1 MFRVHSAA
9 SASEPGSPL
18 PGSPLIGTL
27 RGSARPARLATVV
40 VEALAARIIAGVLPQ
55 GSVLPTEAVLCDE
68 FGFSRTVLREGLKL
82 LEERGLVRVEQGRGT
97 TVQARELWNLLDPT
111 VLRIA
116 LEHDPDMA
124 LLDNLITVRR
134 LLESEMARG
143 AALRLT
149 EEELDA
155 LRHNIEAMKAAVR
168 DYPEFRRLDQ
178 AFHTQV
184 MTASGNEI
192 GRTIVRAIHQHA
204 GWTPSLNSPG
214 AQKSLARTVA
224 AHEAVLDALVARDGD
239 LAAQRI
245 TEHIGAAWA
254 ERRAR

>member
-1 MFRVHSAA
+1 MIKRVSSGVSTAE
-9 SASEPGSPL
+9 S
-18 PGSPLIGTL
+18 GSPLIGTL

-40 VEALAARIIAGVLPQ
+40 VEELATRIVAGTLPQ

-116 LEHDPDMA
+116 LEHDPDMR
-124 LLDNLITVRR
+124 LLDDLINVRG
-134 LLESEMARG
+134 LLESDMARV
-143 AALRLT
+143 AAARLT
-149 EEELDA
+149 EDELA
-155 LRHNIEAMKAAVR
+155 VLKLNIEAMKAAMG

-178 AFHTQV
+178 AFHAQV
-184 MTASGNEI
+184 MSASGNEI

-214 AQKSLARTVA
+214 AEESLARTVA
-224 AHEAVLDALVARDGD
+224 GHEAVFAALSVRDGD
-239 LAAQRI
+239 LAALRI
-245 TEHIGAAWA
+245 AEHIGSAWA

>member
-1 MFRVHSAA
+1 MIVRVSSAVSTA
-9 SASEPGSPL
+9 ES
-18 PGSPLIGTL
+18 GSPLIGTL

-40 VEALAARIIAGVLPQ
+40 VEELATRIVAGTLPQ

-116 LEHDPDMA
+116 LEHDPDMK

-134 LLESEMARG
+134 LLESEMARV
-143 AALRLT
+143 AASQLTDQELDVLRL
-149 EEELDA
+149 
-155 LRHNIEAMKAAVR
+155 NIAAMKEAVR

-178 AFHTQV
+178 AFHAQV

-214 AQKSLARTVA
+214 AQESLARTVA
-224 AHEAVLDALVARDGD
+224 GHEAVLDALVKRDGET
-239 LAAQRI
+239 AAACI
-245 TEHIGAAWA
+245 ADHIGSAWA
-254 ERRAR
+254 ERRSR

>member
-1 MFRVHSAA
+1 MSSALTP
-9 SASEPGSPL
+9 SEPGS
-18 PGSPLIGTL
+18 SLIGTL

-40 VEALAARIIAGVLPQ
+40 VEELAGRIVAGDLPE
-55 GSVLPTEAVLCDE
+55 GSVLPTESVLCDE

-116 LEHDPDMA
+116 LEHDPDMQ

-134 LLESEMARG
+134 LLESEMARV
-143 AALRLT
+143 AAARLSEQELNQLR
-149 EEELDA
+149 E
-155 LRHNIEAMKAAVR
+155 NIDGMTAAVR
-168 DYPEFRRLDQ
+168 DYSEFRRLDQ
-178 AFHTQV
+178 AFHALV
-184 MTASGNEI
+184 MKASGNEV

-214 AQKSLARTVA
+214 AQASLARTVA
-224 AHEAVLDALVARDGD
+224 AHEAVLEALVARDGE
-239 LAAQRI
+239 LAAERI
-245 TEHIGAAWA
+245 AEHIGSAWA

>member
-1 MFRVHSAA
+1 MIVQVSSAVSTA
-9 SASEPGSPL
+9 ES
-18 PGSPLIGTL
+18 GSPLIGTL

-40 VEALAARIIAGVLPQ
+40 VEELATRIVAGTLPQ

-116 LEHDPDMA
+116 LEHDPDMK

-134 LLESEMARG
+134 LLESEMARV
-143 AALRLT
+143 AATRLT
-149 EEELDA
+149 AEELADLA
-155 LRHNIEAMKAAVR
+155 QNIDAMKAAAN
-168 DYPEFRRLDQ
+168 DYREFQSLDLRFHARL
-178 AFHTQV
+178 
-184 MTASGNEI
+184 MRASGNEV
-192 GRTIVRAIHQHA
+192 GRTIVRVIHEYGGA
-204 GWTPSLNSPG
+204 RPMLNSP
-214 AQKSLARTVA
+214 APEDALKRTIA
-224 AHEAVLDALVARDGD
+224 AHEAIFAALVACDGD

-245 TEHIGAAWA
+245 AEHIGSAWA
-254 ERRAR
+254 ERRGTR

>member
-1 MFRVHSAA
+1 MSSAVTP
-9 SASEPGSPL
+9 SE

-40 VEALAARIIAGVLPQ
+40 VEELAGGIIAGVLPE
-55 GSVLPTEAVLCDE
+55 GSVLPTESVLCDE

-97 TVQARELWNLLDPT
+97 TVQGRELWNLLDPT

-116 LEHDPDMA
+116 LEHDPDMQ

-134 LLESEMARG
+134 LLESEMARV
-143 AALRLT
+143 AASRLSDQELSELR
-149 EEELDA
+149 D
-155 LRHNIEAMKAAVR
+155 NIEGMTAAVA

-178 AFHTQV
+178 AFHALV
-184 MTASGNEI
+184 MKASGNEI

-214 AQKSLARTVA
+214 AEESLARTVA
-224 AHEAVLDALVARDGD
+224 AHEAVLAALTARDGE

-245 TEHIGAAWA
+245 AEHIGSAWA
-254 ERRAR
+254 ERRAG

>member
-1 MFRVHSAA
+1 MMFPVTPAA
-9 SASEPGSPL
+9 SMPESDSPL
-18 PGSPLIGTL
+18 LGTL

-40 VEALAARIIAGVLPQ
+40 VEELASRIVAGLLAE

-97 TVQARELWNLLDPT
+97 TVQPRELWNLLDPT

-116 LEHDPDMA
+116 LEHDPDMQ

-134 LLESEMARG
+134 LLESEMARV
-143 AALRLT
+143 AAPRLS
-149 EEELDA
+149 EDQLDA
-155 LRHNIEAMKAAVR
+155 LRRNIEAMKAAVR

-178 AFHTQV
+178 AFHAEV
-184 MTASGNEI
+184 MRASGNEI

-214 AQKSLARTVA
+214 AQASLARTVA
-224 AHEAVLDALVARDGD
+224 GHEAVLDALLARDGD
-239 LAAQRI
+239 LAAERI
-245 TEHIGAAWA
+245 AEHIGSAWA

>member
-1 MFRVHSAA
+1 MSSAVTPN
-9 SASEPGSPL
+9 E

-40 VEALAARIIAGVLPQ
+40 VEELAGRIIAGVLPE
-55 GSVLPTEAVLCDE
+55 GSVLPTESVLCDE

-116 LEHDPDMA
+116 LEHDPDMH

-134 LLESEMARG
+134 LLESEMARV
-143 AALRLT
+143 AASRLSEQELSELR
-149 EEELDA
+149 E
-155 LRHNIEAMKAAVR
+155 NIEGMTAAAA

-178 AFHTQV
+178 AFHALV
-184 MTASGNEI
+184 MKASGNEI

-214 AQKSLARTVA
+214 ARESLARTVA
-224 AHEAVLDALVARDGD
+224 AHEAVLEALVAGDGE
-239 LAAQRI
+239 LAAERVA
-245 TEHIGAAWA
+245 EHIGSAWA

>member
-1 MFRVHSAA
+1 M
-9 SASEPGSPL
+9 
-18 PGSPLIGTL
+18 
-27 RGSARPARLATVV
+27 
-40 VEALAARIIAGVLPQ
+40 
-55 GSVLPTEAVLCDE
+55 LPTESVLCDE

-116 LEHDPDMA
+116 LEHDPDMQ

-134 LLESEMARG
+134 LLESEMARV
-143 AALRLT
+143 AASRLSEQELSELR
-149 EEELDA
+149 D
-155 LRHNIEAMKAAVR
+155 NIEGMTAAVA

-178 AFHTQV
+178 AFHALV
-184 MTASGNEI
+184 MKASGNEV

-214 AQKSLARTVA
+214 AEESLARTVA
-224 AHEAVLDALVARDGD
+224 GHEAVLAALCARDGE

-245 TEHIGAAWA
+245 AEHIGSAWA
-254 ERRAR
+254 ERRAGR